1 MKVLFEN
8 DLNSEEVQ
16 VEGVEF
22 DIREDCVFVTLGT
35 SYVRVET
42 KDFEKLVNIFR

>member
-8 DLNSEEVQ
+8 DLNSQ
-16 VEGVEF
+16 ATNVEGVEF

-35 SYVRVET
+35 SYVRVEV
-42 KDFEKLVNIFR
+42 KDFEKLLNIFR